1 MTDSSILQHS
11 RLRAVG
17 ALGQQIWLDNLSR
30 NLLASGLLAEM
41 IAADG
46 IQGLTSNPAIF
57 HNAIRHDPAYQAA
70 LPGLRAAV
78 AERETRFETLVL
90 PDVRRACDLFAPLYE
105 NSDGQAGFVSFE
117 VSPKLAHDAAGTVEA
132 ARRLWQQIGRPNAMI
147 KIPATPAGIAALE
160 QVTHEGINVNMTLI
174 FSASQLQAVQAAHRR
189 GLARRLDARWSVQR
203 IASVASVFISRID
216 AAVDQLLAAAI
227 DDGAGAL
234 RGRAAIAAARLA
246 YHDWQNS
253 SAFAVFAAFGATPQ
267 RLLWASTAT
276 KDPAQR
282 DVRYVES
289 LIGPG
294 TINTVPDATLAAFR
308 DHGIAQSALAGDIE
322 AERAV
327 LTQLAHLGI
336 DLETIGAQL
345 LQAGLLQFEQAFDQL
360 LALMD

>member
-30 NLLASGLLAEM
+30 NLLASGQLAEM

-57 HNAIRHDPAYQAA
+57 HHAIRHDPAYQAA
-70 LPGLRAAV
+70 LPALRAAV
-78 AERETRFETLVL
+78 ADPEARFETLVL

-105 NSDGQAGFVSFE
+105 RSDGQAGFVSFE
-117 VSPKLAHDAAGTVEA
+117 VSPRLAHDTAGTVAA
-132 ARRLWQQIGRPNAMI
+132 ARRLWQAIGRANAMI

-174 FSASQLQAVQAAHRR
+174 FSASQLKEVQAAHRR

-216 AAVDQLLAAAI
+216 VAVDQLLAATA

-234 RGRAAIAAARLA
+234 RGRAAIAAARIA
-246 YHDWQNS
+246 YHDWMEDNS
-253 SAFAVFAAFGATPQ
+253 FGVFTAFGATRQ
-267 RLLWASTAT
+267 RLLWASTGT
-276 KDPAQR
+276 KDPAAR

-289 LIGPG
+289 LIGAG
-294 TINTVPDATLAAFR
+294 TINTVPDATLDAFR
-308 DHGIAQSALAGDIE
+308 DHGVAQATLEGDID

-327 LTQLAHLGI
+327 LLQLAHLGI

-345 LQAGLLQFEQAFDQL
+345 LQAGLLQFEQAFEQL
-360 LALMD
+360 LGLMD